1 MSSWKL
7 ETELGAHG
15 LPGFLRE
22 LAAALEAGQTRAGQV
37 EAGQTD
43 TGQTESG
50 QADTGQ
56 AGAAPLGSGVLA
68 GLPRDLRK
76 LVLVAE
82 PTGGGVALKLKAKR
96 AHELRVP
103 TSRSAQSVKNNP
115 GAERQGAPVGQSA
128 RPTQPARPDPKA
140 ADASA
145 RAREKYRQL
154 KKALHADFK
163 ALHRAAE
170 AGLMPAQDVLE
181 SFLALSESMV
191 EMPQPLKGA
200 AGATAA
206 GHGPEAAELARANG
220 VYLEDAR
227 ALRRVVA
234 ARDAAALLELLSRLE
249 RRRSACHA
257 QFR

>member
-7 ETELGAHG
+7 ETELGPHG

-22 LAAALEAGQTRAGQV
+22 LAAALEASQAKPGQPNAGQPNAV
-37 EAGQTD
+37 P
-43 TGQTESG
+43 S
-50 QADTGQ
+50 
-56 AGAAPLGSGVLA
+56 GSGVLA
-68 GLPRDLRK
+68 GLPGSELRK

-82 PTGGGVALKLKAKR
+82 PTGGGVTLKLKAKR

-103 TSRSAQSVKNNP
+103 TPRAAQSV
-115 GAERQGAPVGQSA
+115 RPVQAAKLAKS
-128 RPTQPARPDPKA
+128 TQPGRPDPKA

-154 KKALHADFK
+154 KKALQADFK

-170 AGLMPAQDVLE
+170 AGSMPAQDVLE

-220 VYLEDAR
+220 VYLEHAR

>member
-22 LAAALEAGQTRAGQV
+22 LAAALE
-37 EAGQTD
+37 
-43 TGQTESG
+43 SG
-50 QADTGQ
+50 QPEQGQPETGRANAAPSG
-56 AGAAPLGSGVLA
+56 AGALA
-68 GLPRDLRK
+68 GLPVRELRK

-82 PTGGGVALKLKAKR
+82 PTGGGVTLKLKAKR

-103 TSRSAQSVKNNP
+103 TPRAAQPVRPTPSAKL
-115 GAERQGAPVGQSA
+115 AKPVQPA
-128 RPTQPARPDPKA
+128 RPDRPDPKA
-140 ADASA
+140 ADVSA

-154 KKALHADFK
+154 KKALQADFK

>member
-7 ETELGAHG
+7 ETDIGPHC

-22 LAAALEAGQTRAGQV
+22 LAAALEASQAK
-37 EAGQTD
+37 
-43 TGQTESG
+43 SG
-50 QADTGQ
+50 QPN
-56 AGAAPLGSGVLA
+56 AGPSGAGELA
-68 GLPRDLRK
+68 GLPADLRK

-82 PTGGGVALKLKAKR
+82 RTGGGVTLKLKAKR

-103 TSRSAQSVKNNP
+103 TARA
-115 GAERQGAPVGQSA
+115 AQSA
-128 RPTQPARPDPKA
+128 RPARPDPKA

-145 RAREKYRQL
+145 REREKYRQL
-154 KKALHADFK
+154 KKALQADFK

-227 ALRRVVA
+227 TLRRVVA
-234 ARDAAALLELLSRLE
+234 TRDAAALLELLSRLE

>member
-22 LAAALEAGQTRAGQV
+22 LAAALELGQSELGQPEPGRAN
-37 EAGQTD
+37 
-43 TGQTESG
+43 
-50 QADTGQ
+50 
-56 AGAAPLGSGVLA
+56 AAPLGAGALA
-68 GLPRDLRK
+68 GLPGRDLRK

-82 PTGGGVALKLKAKR
+82 PTGGGVTLKLKAKR

-103 TSRSAQSVKNNP
+103 TPRAAQSV
-115 GAERQGAPVGQSA
+115 RPVQAAKLAKS
-128 RPTQPARPDPKA
+128 TQPARPDPKA

-154 KKALHADFK
+154 KKALQADFK

-170 AGLMPAQDVLE
+170 AGFMPAQDVLE

-227 ALRRVVA
+227 TLRRVVA

>member
-1 MSSWKL
+1 MSAWKY
-7 ETELGAHG
+7 EAEVGAHG

-22 LAAALEAGQTRAGQV
+22 LAAALE
-37 EAGQTD
+37 
-43 TGQTESG
+43 SG
-50 QADTGQ
+50 Q
-56 AGAAPLGSGVLA
+56 PGSGALA
-68 GLPRDLRK
+68 GLPGRDFRK

-82 PTGGGVALKLKAKR
+82 STGGGVALKLKAKR

-103 TSRSAQSVKNNP
+103 TPRNARFATP
-115 GAERQGAPVGQSA
+115 DAPAPAGQA
-128 RPTQPARPDPKA
+128 GRMAAQPAPTGKNAPKA

-145 RAREKYRQL
+145 RLREKYRQL
-154 KKALHADFK
+154 KKALQADFK
-163 ALHRAAE
+163 ALHKAAE
-170 AGLMPAQDVLE
+170 AGLMPAQDQLE

-191 EMPQPLKGA
+191 EMPPPHVGPS
-200 AGATAA
+200 AG
-206 GHGPEAAELARANG
+206 GHGPEAAELARANS
-220 VYLEDAR
+220 VFLEDAR

>member
-1 MSSWKL
+1 M
-7 ETELGAHG
+7 T
-15 LPGFLRE
+15 
-22 LAAALEAGQTRAGQV
+22 
-37 EAGQTD
+37 
-43 TGQTESG
+43 
-50 QADTGQ
+50 
-56 AGAAPLGSGVLA
+56 
-68 GLPRDLRK
+68 
-76 LVLVAE
+76 
-82 PTGGGVALKLKAKR
+82 LKLKAKR

-103 TSRSAQSVKNNP
+103 TSRSARSVKNNP
-115 GAERQGAPVGQSA
+115 GAERQGAPVGQSARPTPLA

>member
-22 LAAALEAGQTRAGQV
+22 LAAALEAGQAL
-37 EAGQTD
+37 
-43 TGQTESG
+43 SG
-50 QADTGQ
+50 QANAVPSDL
-56 AGAAPLGSGVLA
+56 GALA
-68 GLPRDLRK
+68 GLPVRELRK

-82 PTGGGVALKLKAKR
+82 PTGSGVALKLKAKR

-103 TSRSAQSVKNNP
+103 T
-115 GAERQGAPVGQSA
+115 A
-128 RPTQPARPDPKA
+128 RAAKLAKSTQPARPDPKA

-154 KKALHADFK
+154 KKALQADFK

-220 VYLEDAR
+220 VYLEHAR

>member
-15 LPGFLRE
+15 LPDFLRE
-22 LAAALEAGQTRAGQV
+22 LAAALERGQPELGQPEQGRANDV
-37 EAGQTD
+37 H
-43 TGQTESG
+43 S
-50 QADTGQ
+50 
-56 AGAAPLGSGVLA
+56 GSGALA
-68 GLPRDLRK
+68 GLPARDFRK

-82 PTGGGVALKLKAKR
+82 RTGGGVTLTLKAKR

-103 TSRSAQSVKNNP
+103 TARFAARSAKKNP
-115 GAERQGAPVGQSA
+115 GAERHGAPAGQA
-128 RPTQPARPDPKA
+128 ARPDPKT

-154 KKALHADFK
+154 KKALQADFK
-163 ALHRAAE
+163 TLHRAAE

-200 AGATAA
+200 AGAAA
-206 GHGPEAAELARANG
+206 GGRAGGHGPEAAELARANA

-227 ALRRVVA
+227 TLRRVVA
-234 ARDAAALLELLSRLE
+234 ARDAAALLEVLSRLE

>member
-7 ETELGAHG
+7 ETELGANG

-22 LAAALEAGQTRAGQV
+22 LAAALERGQPELGQSEQGRANAV
-37 EAGQTD
+37 P
-43 TGQTESG
+43 S
-50 QADTGQ
+50 
-56 AGAAPLGSGVLA
+56 GSGALA
-68 GLPRDLRK
+68 GLPARELRK

-82 PTGGGVALKLKAKR
+82 ATGGGMTLKLKAKR

-103 TSRSAQSVKNNP
+103 TARSA
-115 GAERQGAPVGQSA
+115 ARSA
-128 RPTQPARPDPKA
+128 RPVQSARPDPKA

-154 KKALHADFK
+154 KKALQADFK
-163 ALHRAAE
+163 ALHKAAE

-200 AGATAA
+200 AAA
-206 GHGPEAAELARANG
+206 GGHGPEAAELARANG

-227 ALRRVVA
+227 ALRRLVA
-234 ARDAAALLELLSRLE
+234 GRDAAALLELLSRLE